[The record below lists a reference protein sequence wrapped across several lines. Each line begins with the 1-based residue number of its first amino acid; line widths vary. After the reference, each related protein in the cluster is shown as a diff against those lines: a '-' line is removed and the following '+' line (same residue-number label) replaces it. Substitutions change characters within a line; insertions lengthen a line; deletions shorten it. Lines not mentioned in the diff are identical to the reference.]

1 MGDAIAVGGPEMAFS
16 ALAKSGTRYYRH
28 PLVMQIVRA
37 YERDASRRE
46 TTREERKRR

>member
-1 MGDAIAVGGPEMAFS
+1 MAFS

-37 YERDASRRE
+37 YERAGERE
-46 TTREERKRR
+46 SAKEERKRR